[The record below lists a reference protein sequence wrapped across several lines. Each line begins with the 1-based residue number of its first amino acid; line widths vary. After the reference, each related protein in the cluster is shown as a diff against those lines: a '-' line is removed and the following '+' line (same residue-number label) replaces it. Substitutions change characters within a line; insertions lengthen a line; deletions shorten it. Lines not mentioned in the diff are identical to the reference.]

1 MCATRSS
8 RPASADGRVV
18 STADVLAACGID
30 PASPCAGMMT
40 YQWPDFGIPPTE
52 QPFFLYACKVAY
64 HCEVV
69 HRVVVRRPPLHNDE
83 SQPSSSRPTTTEVI

>member
-1 MCATRSS
+1 MLWAAGGPKQTNKREVCATCSS

-69 HRVVVRRPPLHNDE
+69 IE
-83 SQPSSSRPTTTEVI
+83 W